1 MKTKN
6 IPTPP
11 KKRKNGNF
19 KVKEE
24 GKEVVVTPANLLS
37 FQGDHLQYPPVI
49 LKSGNIDEA

>member
-11 KKRKNGNF
+11 KKKRKNGNF

-24 GKEVVVTPANLLS
+24 GKEKNLLS